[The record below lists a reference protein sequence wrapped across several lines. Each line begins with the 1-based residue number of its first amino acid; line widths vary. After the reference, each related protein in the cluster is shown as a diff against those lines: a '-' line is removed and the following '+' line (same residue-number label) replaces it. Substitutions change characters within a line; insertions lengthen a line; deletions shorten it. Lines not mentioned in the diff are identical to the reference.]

1 MLIPFTPG
9 WIRLVPLLRCLDL
22 EDYGRACREAALFT
36 TPSIAWDPLLRAA
49 TAALAG
55 KDKLAAV
62 AHREFTEM
70 FPEVA
75 EDPEPYIR
83 GFVHADRH
91 VEKLL
96 EGLEMAAELVGK

>member
-1 MLIPFTPG
+1 M
-9 WIRLVPLLRCLDL
+9 PLLRCLDL

-55 KDKLAAV
+55 KDKVAAV

-75 EDPEPYIR
+75 EDPERISAVSFTPIVTSR
-83 GFVHADRH
+83 SCSKGSKWLQNSLGSSR
-91 VEKLL
+91 
-96 EGLEMAAELVGK
+96 

>member
-1 MLIPFTPG
+1 M
-9 WIRLVPLLRCLDL
+9 PLLRCLDL

-55 KDKLAAV
+55 KDKVAAV